1 MDDTIVNLDED
12 HNMVDATVNQD
23 EEGND
28 DDNVLKNSDDD
39 YDDVASLD
47 DESIT
52 LPNEMLNQKKRN
64 HIIRRQM

>member
-1 MDDTIVNLDED
+1 MDDAIVNQDED
-12 HNMVDATVNQD
+12 HKMVDATVNQD
-23 EEGND
+23 GKGND